1 MYIYEDLKKKN
12 WYFMLKNDI
21 KFVEFEY
28 VEF

>member
-1 MYIYEDLKKKN
+1 MYIYEDLKKKFR
-12 WYFMLKNDI
+12 YFMLKNDI